1 MSNKLMWT
9 LVFASCL
16 LGAAGFAQKQGPPE
30 GGTPKDFTLPQK
42 SVVSLDNGLQVT
54 MVQYGLVPKVT
65 VQAIVRTG
73 NINESENEIWLAD
86 LTGNMM
92 KEGTTTRSAE
102 EVARAA
108 AGMGGS
114 IGISVSSD
122 QTSIGASVL
131 SEYGADLVT
140 LMADVIRN
148 PRFPDSELPRLK
160 NDRIRDL
167 SIALTDPGQLTLAR
181 FNQILYPNHPY
192 GRFFP
197 TEAML
202 KGYTLDQ
209 IKGFFDKN
217 FGAGRT
223 HIYVAG
229 KFDQAAIESAIRK
242 AFGDWKRGP
251 DPVTNVPKPQSKR
264 SIYIIDRPGAP
275 QSTVYLGLPVIDPT
289 AQDYKALLVTDALLG
304 GSFASRITTNIRE
317 QKGYTYSPHSAVSS
331 HYHSAYWT
339 QFASVTTGVTGPSL
353 KEIFYEID
361 RLQKE
366 PPSADELKGIQN
378 YLAGVFVLRNS
389 SPAGIIGQ
397 LAFLDLQGLPDSYLT
412 NYVKD
417 LYAVTPEQVQE
428 IVKKYL
434 RMDDMIIVIAGD
446 KKQIEKQV
454 APYGKVIG

>member
-1 MSNKLMWT
+1 MSNKLMLAFV
-9 LVFASCL
+9 LVLCL
-16 LGAAGFAQKQGPPE
+16 LATAGLAQKQSPPE
-30 GGTPKDFTLPQK
+30 GGQPKDFTLPQK
-42 SVVSLDNGLQVT
+42 SVLSLENGLQVT
-54 MVQYGLVPKVT
+54 LVQYGLVPKVT
-65 VQAIVRTG
+65 VQAVVRTG
-73 NINESENEIWLAD
+73 NINESENEVWLAD
-86 LTGNMM
+86 LTGNLMR
-92 KEGTTTRSAE
+92 EGTTTRSAE

-114 IGISVSSD
+114 IAINVGSD
-122 QTSIGASVL
+122 QTVIGADVL

-148 PRFPDSELPRLK
+148 PRFPESELPRLK

-167 SIALTDPGQLTLAR
+167 SIALSDPGQLALSR
-181 FNQILYPNHPY
+181 FNKVLYPDHPY

-209 IKGFFDKN
+209 IKGFYDKN

-242 AFGDWKRGP
+242 AFAEWKRGLEA
-251 DPVTNVPKPQSKR
+251 VTNVPKPVSKR
-264 SIYIIDRPGAP
+264 SIYILDRPGAP
-275 QSTVYLGLPVIDPT
+275 QSTIYLGLPVANPT
-289 AQDYKALLVTDALLG
+289 AADYKALLVTDALLG

-317 QKGYTYSPHSAVSS
+317 QKGYTYSPRSSVSS
-331 HYHSAYWT
+331 RYHDAYWT
-339 QFASVTTGVTGPSL
+339 EFASVTTAVTGPSL

-361 RLQKE
+361 RLQKA

-389 SPAGIIGQ
+389 SPGGIIGQ
-397 LAFLDLQGLPDSYLT
+397 LSFLDLQGLPDSYLT

-417 LYAVTPEQVQE
+417 VYAVTPEQVQE
-428 IVKKYL
+428 MAKNYL
-434 RMDDMIIVIAGD
+434 RMEDMVIVIAGD
-446 KKQIEKQV
+446 RKAIQKQV
-454 APYGKVIG
+454 APFGKVVG